1 MTTLSI
7 GQLRRENEDL
17 RHRLEE
23 AEDALRAL
31 RAGEVDAVL
40 VEAGREQ
47 VFTIEA
53 ADKPYRLLVE
63 QVPQGAATL
72 TADGAIIYCNRRFA
86 ELLRRPLYSLLG
98 KPIGGFVAP
107 DGRPII
113 EALLRDGQAAEV
125 QGEIVLQQADGTPV
139 PVYLGVSALQEGAL
153 GLCLMVTDLTEQRH
167 YQALQRTQAALR
179 ESERRFREMIDA
191 LPVAIYT
198 TDAQGRLTHFN
209 PAAVELS
216 GRVPE
221 LGADSWCVSWKL
233 YRPDGTPLPHDE
245 SAMAIALKEGRAVRG
260 TETIAERP
268 DGKRVWLMPYPT
280 PLRDAEGRVVGA
292 INMLLDMTE
301 RKHGEQAAA
310 LLSAI
315 VDSSE
320 DAIISKDLNG
330 IITSWNE
337 SAERLFGYGAQEAI
351 GQPITMLIPA
361 DRRHEEAEILDRL
374 KRGERV
380 DHFDTIR
387 IRKDRSPLPI
397 SLTISPIRE
406 RGGRIVGASKIA
418 RDITSRKEIEASLK
432 EADRR
437 KDEFLATLAHELR
450 NPLAPIRNAVQILKA
465 KGPPDPEL
473 QWGREV
479 IDRQV
484 QVMARLL
491 EDLLDVSR
499 ISRNRLEL
507 RKERVEL
514 VTVVEAA
521 LETSRPVIEAGGHA
535 LSVTLPPE
543 PIHLEADPLRLAQVL
558 ANLLNNAAKYTEE
571 GGRIRL
577 SAERQGSDVIVSVKD
592 NGIGIIAEMLPRI
605 FDIFA
610 QSPRALLR
618 SPGGLGIGLSLVK
631 GLVELHGG
639 NIEARSGGADRGSE
653 FVVRLPVA
661 VATLLPAA
669 APPKEDGEPKPAT
682 KCRILIVDDN
692 QDSAD
697 SLAMLLKI
705 KGYEVGTAYDGEQA
719 VEAAGTL
726 RPDVVLLDIGMPKLN
741 GYDACWRIRQQ
752 PWGQG
757 MFLIALTGWGQEE
770 DRRRTEEAGFNQHMV
785 KPVDPA
791 ALMELLASLSA
802 EHGGR
807 LSKR

>member
-7 GQLRRENEDL
+7 GQLLRENEDL
-17 RHRLEE
+17 RQRMEE

-31 RAGEVDAVL
+31 RAGEVDAIL
-40 VEAGREQ
+40 VEGEREQ
-47 VFTIEA
+47 VFTLET

-63 QVPQGAATL
+63 RVPQGAAML
-72 TADGAIIYCNRRFA
+72 TADGAIIYCNHRFA
-86 ELLRRPLYSLLG
+86 DLLRRPLHSLLG
-98 KPIGGFVAP
+98 KPIGGFVAS

-113 EALLRDGQAAEV
+113 EALLRDGQTAEV
-125 QGEIVLQQADGTPV
+125 QGDVHLQRADGTSV
-139 PVYLGVSALQEGAL
+139 LVYLGVSALQEGAL
-153 GLCLMVTDLTEQRH
+153 GLCLMVTDLSEQRH

-179 ESERRFREMIDA
+179 ESERRFREMLDA

-198 TDAQGRLTHFN
+198 TDAQGRLMYFN
-209 PAAVELS
+209 PAAVDLS

-233 YRPDGTPLPHDE
+233 YGPDGTPLPHDE
-245 SAMAIALKEGRAVRG
+245 CAMALSLKEGRAVRG

-268 DGKRVWLMPYPT
+268 DGKRVWFMPYAT
-280 PLRDAEGRVVGA
+280 PLCDAEGRVVGG
-292 INMLLDMTE
+292 INMLLDITE

-315 VDSSE
+315 VDSSD
-320 DAIISKDLNG
+320 DAIISKDLSG

-337 SAERLFGYGAQEAI
+337 GAERLFGYSAEEAI
-351 GQPITMLIPA
+351 GRSITMLIPA
-361 DRRHEEAEILDRL
+361 DRRDEEPEILDRL

-380 DHFDTIR
+380 NHFDTIR
-387 IRKDRSPLPI
+387 VRKDGTSLNI
-397 SLTISPIRE
+397 SLTISPIRDSE
-406 RGGRIVGASKIA
+406 RRIVGASKIA
-418 RDITSRKEIEASLK
+418 RDITSRKEMEAALK

-521 LETSRPVIEAGGHA
+521 LETSRPVIEAGSHE
-535 LSVTLPPE
+535 LTVTFPPE
-543 PIHLEADPLRLAQVL
+543 AIHLEGDPVRLAQVF
-558 ANLLNNAAKYTEE
+558 ANLLNNAAKYTAE

-577 SAERQGSDVIVSVKD
+577 RAERQGSDVIVSVKD
-592 NGIGIIAEMLPRI
+592 NGIGITTEMLPRI

-610 QSPRALLR
+610 QSPRALVR

-639 NIEARSGGADRGSE
+639 SIEARSEGADRGSE
-653 FVVRLPVA
+653 FVIRLPVA
-661 VATLLPAA
+661 VAAPLPTA
-669 APPKEDGEPKPAT
+669 APPKEDEEPKPTT
-682 KCRILIVDDN
+682 KCSVLIVDDN

-705 KGYEVGTAYDGEQA
+705 AGYEVGTAYDGEQA

-785 KPVDPA
+785 KPVDPP
-791 ALMELLASLSA
+791 ALMTLLAGLSA
-802 EHGGR
+802 EQGGQ